1 MGSKVFRRCHS
12 SVEILTEKLS
22 VKKSIVI
29 IILVFIIASAFLGY
43 WFISIKE
50 VPKVFFAPFQTAV
63 EQEYRSK
70 YVKEG
75 RKISET
81 DFWNQKIHGIS
92 PKEALQQKAKTLYK
106 EYLLLEKEAKNKGK
120 ILKSLDFKCVSWQK
134 VEETMSVNRQ
144 IIKDAWVTT
153 LNQSDVKE
161 YYQHHLENFTEQAMI
176 KGKISFWK
184 NGTEIWSEEL
194 EISSQNIRNTTE
206 LYPELEEKLEAIQKN
221 EQYNWQKDNGYYN
234 FLCLER
240 TEGKVLEFDDVVE
253 AVASQLIDER
263 IDVWLAKERE

>member
-144 IIKDAWVTT
+144 IIKDAWVTI

-184 NGTEIWSEEL
+184 NALRFGVRSWKFHLRIFVTRQSCIQNWRRNWKQFRKMSSIIGKKIMDIIIFYVLNVQKVKYWSL
-194 EISSQNIRNTTE
+194 MMLLRRLQ
-206 LYPELEEKLEAIQKN
+206 
-221 EQYNWQKDNGYYN
+221 
-234 FLCLER
+234 
-240 TEGKVLEFDDVVE
+240 
-253 AVASQLIDER
+253 AS
-263 IDVWLAKERE
+263 